1 MNKPLAVAA
10 VVVIFGAGCAA
21 KRAAAPDEPKELNAT
36 APKKEAAAPKQAEIS
51 ASVEDS
57 KPLAKF
63 DGATL
68 YFEFNSSQLTEES
81 LSTLRSL
88 AEVMRENQ
96 AVRVNVAGHCDERG
110 TTEFNLAL
118 GNSRAEAAKK
128 YLVALGVDPSRI
140 STVSYGEESPAREGA
155 SEDAYAANRR
165 DVIVPQQ

>member
-1 MNKPLAVAA
+1 MRNLIVVTASALLAT
-10 VVVIFGAGCAA
+10 FGFGCAA
-21 KRAAAPDEPKELNAT
+21 KRVVATDEPKELTAT
-36 APKKEAAAPKQAEIS
+36 PPAKTPVKQAEIS
-51 ASVEDS
+51 ASAEDS

-68 YFEFNSSQLTEES
+68 FFEFNSSQLTAES
-81 LSTLRSL
+81 LQTLRSL
-88 AEVMRENQ
+88 AEVMRDNK

-128 YLVALGVDPSRI
+128 YLVALGVEESRV
-140 STVSYGEESPAREGA
+140 STISYGEESPAQVG
-155 SEDAYAANRR
+155 SNEDAYAANRR